1 MSAHTA
7 SSQPSTGVQLVS
19 RYYKPQMGRGHTKDA
34 KGRVLSNDIV
44 KRLQLELGAYLKEL
58 REATGMTQ
66 KQVSQIV
73 GTTDNHISDIENG
86 IRKISPERYEQFAK
100 VYGVDRVEF
109 GKRILLHYDPFTYK
123 LLFGG
128 RKVDAIL
135 SAIPER
141 ISEAVAQAD

>member
-1 MSAHTA
+1 M
-7 SSQPSTGVQLVS
+7 S
-19 RYYKPQMGRGHTKDA
+19 RYYKPTMGRGHTVDT